1 MASTTTRPRHR
12 ATAAVH
18 AGERAAHGSFTPVST
33 PIYHAATFLYDTADE
48 LDGAFDADPSF
59 VYSRHGNPTVAALE
73 TALATLEGGAVAVA
87 CASGMAALH
96 AALLACELGP
106 GDRVLASQDLYGA
119 TGGLLNTIFAPL
131 GVEAGF
137 VDAGDLAAT
146 ERALAKG
153 RARVLLVETLSNPL
167 LRVADLPALA
177 DLAHRH
183 GARLIVDATFT
194 PPVLVRPLE
203 HGADLVTHSTTKY
216 LGGHGDVLGG
226 AVIAGPDF
234 AAPLRTVGRLTGG
247 IPGPTEAWLTLRGLK
262 TLPLR
267 WERQC
272 RNAARVARWL
282 AEHPAVEGVHY
293 PGLPEHPQHALA
305 ARLFDPDEDGA
316 PQFGAMVAF
325 TIREADRPCVYRFL
339 DRLELCLRAT
349 SLGDVYT
356 LVAYPAMASHRE
368 VPPAQRRRLGI
379 TDGLVRVSVGIEHVD
394 DIIADLAQALDGCLA
409 SE

>member
-18 AGERAAHGSFTPVST
+18 AGERAARGSITPVST
-33 PIYHAATFLYDTADE
+33 PIYHAATFLYDTAAE
-48 LDGAFDADPSF
+48 LDGAFEADPSF

-137 VDAGDLAAT
+137 VDAGDLEAT
-146 ERALAKG
+146 ERALARG

-177 DLAHRH
+177 DLAHRY

-194 PPVLVRPLE
+194 PPVLCRPLE

-216 LGGHGDVLGG
+216 LGGHSDLVGGFAATNDPTIAERLYFLQKSLG
-226 AVIAGPDF
+226 AV
-234 AAPLRTVGRLTGG
+234 
-247 IPGPTEAWLTLRGLK
+247 PGPFDSWLVLRGVK
-262 TLPLR
+262 TLAVR
-267 WERQC
+267 MREHC
-272 RNAARVARWL
+272 ANARRIADFLESHA
-282 AEHPAVEGVHY
+282 AVERVRY
-293 PGLPEHPQHALA
+293 PGLASHPNHDVARAQMSDFGGMISFELAGSKEDTLQVLRSTTIWQLAESLGGVESLIEHPGLMTHASTADSAFPVPENLI
-305 ARLFDPDEDGA
+305 RL
-316 PQFGAMVAF
+316 
-325 TIREADRPCVYRFL
+325 
-339 DRLELCLRAT
+339 
-349 SLGDVYT
+349 
-356 LVAYPAMASHRE
+356 
-368 VPPAQRRRLGI
+368 
-379 TDGLVRVSVGIEHVD
+379 SVGIEAAD
-394 DIIADLAQALDGCLA
+394 DLIADLEQALA
-409 SE
+409 VVRTPSTA